1 MITTAWS
8 FLWPCKLNGVIYLT
22 WRDSSVIL
30 ISSSY
35 RFCFMDCLEYRIH
48 FHAIFLWSMVSV
60 IYAMKLWPIISKDTL
75 RSERLW
81 YNIMNMRRKNSHL
94 LWSPITFISILTKIV
109 MTINVYRQCTVLVLQ
124 KWSKQLVFNLG
135 TFDIMDHTYL
145 IWIMALTYL
154 RATAGC
160 MVCTHPT
167 PSNLNV

>member
-81 YNIMNMRRKNSHL
+81 YVQYNEHEKKEF
-94 LWSPITFISILTKIV
+94 TFIVIPYNLHKYTDKDC
-109 MTINVYRQCTVLVLQ
+109 NDNQCLQ
-124 KWSKQLVFNLG
+124 
-135 TFDIMDHTYL
+135 TMH
-145 IWIMALTYL
+145 
-154 RATAGC
+154 
-160 MVCTHPT
+160 CTCAPKMK
-167 PSNLNV
+167 